1 MSEPLHPMQPSH
13 PLPAIHPFRIAVADA
28 VLADL
33 RARLHN
39 TRWPEAE
46 LVDDWRQG
54 VPRAW
59 LQEVCRYWADGY
71 DWRAREARLNRFA
84 QFTTEIDGLA
94 LHFIHVRSPHAH
106 AMPLVLTH
114 GWPGSVV
121 EFHKVIGPL
130 TDPTAHGGKAAD
142 AFHVVCPSLPGF
154 GFSAKPTRT
163 GWGVDRIAAAWAT
176 LMDRLGYARYGAQ
189 GGDWGSAVTSA
200 LGAQDP
206 QHCAGIH
213 VTLAMG
219 GRPAVGEE
227 PGPDELDALQRAKFY
242 RDWDSGYA
250 KQQATRPQ
258 TLGYGLTDS
267 PAGQA
272 AWILEKFWAWT
283 DCDGHPEN
291 ILSRDELLDN
301 LMLYWVTASAASS
314 ARLYWESFGAGRS
327 AARPV
332 SIPTGVAVFPK
343 EIVPPVRRWMA
354 RSHTDIRHWR
364 VMPKGGHFAAF
375 EQPALFVDDVRAFF
389 SLLR

>member
-1 MSEPLHPMQPSH
+1 MSVDVC
-13 PLPAIHPFRIAVADA
+13 PFRIAVDEA

-33 RARLHN
+33 RARLHH

-59 LQEVCRYWADGY
+59 LQAICRYWADGY

-84 QFTTEIDGLA
+84 QFTTVIDGLDI
-94 LHFIHVRSPHAH
+94 HFLHVRSPHAD
-106 AMPLVLTH
+106 AMPLLLTH

-121 EFHKVIGPL
+121 EFQQVIAPL
-130 TDPTAHGGKAAD
+130 TDPTAHGGNAAD

-154 GFSAKPTRT
+154 GFSAKPATT
-163 GWGVDRIAAAWAT
+163 GWGVDRIAAAWVT
-176 LMDRLGYARYGAQ
+176 LMARLGYARYGAQ

-200 LGAQDP
+200 LGAHDP
-206 QHCAGIH
+206 AHCAGIH

-219 GRPAVGEE
+219 SRPAVGDE
-227 PGPDELDALQRAKFY
+227 PGAEPTRGELQALQRAKFY

-283 DCDGHPEN
+283 DHDGDPLN
-291 ILSRDELLDN
+291 LLGRDELLDN
-301 LMLYWVTASAASS
+301 VMLYWVTASAASS
-314 ARLYWESFGAGRS
+314 ARLYWESFGAGRR

-332 SIPTGVAVFPK
+332 TIPTGVAVYPK

-354 RSHTDIRHWR
+354 DSHTDIRHWR
-364 VMPKGGHFAAF
+364 VMPTGGHSAAF
-375 EQPALFVDDVRAFF
+375 EQPALFVDDLRAFF